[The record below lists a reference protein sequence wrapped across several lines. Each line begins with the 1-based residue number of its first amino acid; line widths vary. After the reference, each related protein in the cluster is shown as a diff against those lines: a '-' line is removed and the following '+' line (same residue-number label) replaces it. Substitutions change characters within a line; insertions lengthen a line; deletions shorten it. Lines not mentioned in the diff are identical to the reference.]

1 MGKKH
6 IKGQIK
12 FIRRLIFPVVQKH
25 YPSKANRE
33 KMKLYDLITFAIM
46 AHLRFDGVYKKAYRV
61 LIEELHL
68 YPEVKYNKILERLLR
83 YENLLAECLEL
94 FELDNFQIVDSK
106 PIQTKKL
113 PRFAR
118 HQKAGNSQLIKEQED
133 IGYNRL
139 KGGTMWDIK

>member
-46 AHLRFDGVYKKAYRV
+46 AHLRFGGVYKKAYRV

-68 YPEVKYNKILERLLR
+68 FPKVKYNKILERLSR
-83 YENLLAECLEL
+83 YENLLAECKVCKTSKSWEL
-94 FELDNFQIVDSK
+94 LADK
-106 PIQTKKL
+106 RARGYRIQ
-113 PRFAR
+113 
-118 HQKAGNSQLIKEQED
+118 
-133 IGYNRL
+133 
-139 KGGTMWDIK
+139 

>member
-12 FIRRLIFPVVQKH
+12 FIRRLILPIVQKH

-68 YPEVKYNKILERLLR
+68 FPEVKYNKILERLSR

-113 PRFAR
+113 PRLAG

-139 KGGTMWDIK
+139 KGGTMWDTR

>member
-12 FIRRLIFPVVQKH
+12 FIRRLILPIVQKH

-68 YPEVKYNKILERLLR
+68 FPEVKYNKILERLSR

-113 PRFAR
+113 ARFAR
-118 HQKAGNSQLIKEQED
+118 HQKAGNSHLIKEQED

-139 KGGTMWDIK
+139 KGGTMWDTR